1 MSHRLAYYWMA
12 YLRIELKKWL
22 LIFICFHKCKGR
34 SIAFVID
41 KMKNVYYYLLCLHK
55 GKNSSRRSS
64 SSSFWPCFHCQDHI
78 GILAWLYLYDN
89 LPVVHLHKDHRAK
102 GKSCCR
108 WIVVPSKKRK
118 DAIPLTHFCHANT
131 RGKIVLAPFY
141 NNWIRFVCH
150 NTLTIRPIQL
160 ITTLG
165 HLCTLEKLN
174 EAVERFSTTT
184 LFLGTANHVTLRE
197 GNETVTPRAYGNGT
211 VEKRTK

>member
-1 MSHRLAYYWMA
+1 MITINDWRSARSFSSTLFRQADPWPMDLENKIHQIEKMYYFINSCWECVFMSHSLAYYWMA

-41 KMKNVYYYLLCLHK
+41 RMKNVYYYLLCLHK

-102 GKSCCR
+102 GKSCWLNR
-108 WIVVPSKKRK
+108 RSFKEKKGR
-118 DAIPLTHFCHANT
+118 HS
-131 RGKIVLAPFY
+131 
-141 NNWIRFVCH
+141 
-150 NTLTIRPIQL
+150 
-160 ITTLG
+160 
-165 HLCTLEKLN
+165 LN
-174 EAVERFSTTT
+174 ALLSR
-184 LFLGTANHVTLRE
+184 
-197 GNETVTPRAYGNGT
+197 
-211 VEKRTK
+211 

>member
-1 MSHRLAYYWMA
+1 MF
-12 YLRIELKKWL
+12 I
-22 LIFICFHKCKGR
+22 IICFVFTKGR
-34 SIAFVID
+34 IV
-41 KMKNVYYYLLCLHK
+41 VEEVPVQVLRPHL
-55 GKNSSRRSS
+55 
-64 SSSFWPCFHCQDHI
+64 HCQDHI

-89 LPVVHLHKDHRAK
+89 LPVVHSHIRIIVPKVNHV
-102 GKSCCR
+102 G

-160 ITTLG
+160 ITTLEHFRQVLNGLG

-174 EAVERFSTTT
+174 EAVERFSTTS

>member
-1 MSHRLAYYWMA
+1 MF
-12 YLRIELKKWL
+12 I
-22 LIFICFHKCKGR
+22 IICFVCTKGR
-34 SIAFVID
+34 IV
-41 KMKNVYYYLLCLHK
+41 VEEVPVPVL
-55 GKNSSRRSS
+55 R
-64 SSSFWPCFHCQDHI
+64 PCFHCQDHI

-108 WIVVPSKKRK
+108 WIVVSSKKRK

-160 ITTLG
+160 IN
-165 HLCTLEKLN
+165 TLEHFRSTGP
-174 EAVERFSTTT
+174 ER
-184 LFLGTANHVTLRE
+184 LR
-197 GNETVTPRAYGNGT
+197 
-211 VEKRTK
+211 